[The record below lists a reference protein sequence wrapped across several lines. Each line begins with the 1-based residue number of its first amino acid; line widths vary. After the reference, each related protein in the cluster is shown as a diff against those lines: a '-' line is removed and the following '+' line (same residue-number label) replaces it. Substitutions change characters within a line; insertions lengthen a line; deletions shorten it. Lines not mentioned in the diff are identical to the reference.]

1 MSTPVNY
8 KSDLLINRNL
18 VSVLNARKICNSVG
32 FVGPA
37 LGLLALAYS
46 GCNYV
51 ASAVFLCL
59 AIGFNGAVYSGFQ
72 VRKTLIIFL
81 GLGYVYNGIRT
92 SLWYYSAR
100 F

>member
-1 MSTPVNY
+1 M
-8 KSDLLINRNL
+8 LINRSL
-18 VSVLNARKICNSVG
+18 VSVWNARKICNSVG

-51 ASAVFLCL
+51 ASGVFLCL

-72 VRKTLIIFL
+72 VKITTYNVIFL
-81 GLGYVYNGIRT
+81 AVVAYVDIRKL
-92 SLWYYSAR
+92 SW
-100 F
+100 

>member
-1 MSTPVNY
+1 M
-8 KSDLLINRNL
+8 
-18 VSVLNARKICNSVG
+18 G

-72 VRKTLIIFL
+72 VKKNLA
-81 GLGYVYNGIRT
+81 LGYIDIRT
-92 SLWYYSAR
+92 RLW
-100 F
+100 